1 MLNTLRSIFCP
12 TGKLRAAINLGNPIL
27 ANWDVN
33 QQPIGVSVDLGHD
46 RAKRLGVPLELLVVT
61 GAAKSVAALNEQQA
75 DVGFFAIDPLRGAE
89 IAFTAPYVLIEG
101 CYLVRQDSPI
111 QNNMQVDAA
120 GNRIAVGTGS
130 AYDLFL
136 SREIKHAQLVREA
149 NVAGVVEAYL
159 DQNLE
164 VAAGIKQALQS
175 KAQTNPKLRLLD
187 GHFMVIEQAMGVPK
201 KYGAEVADFVNAFV
215 SEMKT
220 SGFVAAAMASHGV
233 TAASLAPGPYKSPSQ
248 TQHNHCKKIP
258 RPQPKT
264 RHHPSIGSDAGVA
277 TDFAH

>member
-1 MLNTLRSIFCP
+1 M
-12 TGKLRAAINLGNPIL
+12 
-27 ANWDVN
+27 
-33 QQPIGVSVDLGHD
+33 
-46 RAKRLGVPLELLVVT
+46 GVPLELLVVT

-220 SGFVAAAMASHGV
+220 SGFVAAAVARHGV
-233 TAASLAPGPYKSPSQ
+233 TGASVAP
-248 TQHNHCKKIP
+248 
-258 RPQPKT
+258 
-264 RHHPSIGSDAGVA
+264 
-277 TDFAH
+277 

>member
-27 ANWDVN
+27 AKLDVN
-33 QQPIGVSVDLGHD
+33 QQPIGVSVDLAHEL
-46 RAKRLGVPLELLVVT
+46 AKRLGVPLELLVVT
-61 GAAKSVAALNEQQA
+61 GAAKSVATLNEQQA
-75 DVGFFAIDPLRGAE
+75 DVGFFAIDPLRSAE

-101 CYLVRQDSPI
+101 CYLVRQDSLI
-111 QNNMQVDAA
+111 QNNAQVDKV

-149 NVAGVVEAYL
+149 NVASVVEAFL
-159 DQNLE
+159 EQGLE

-175 KAQTNPKLRLLD
+175 KAQANPKLRLLD

-201 KYGAEVADFVNAFV
+201 KYGAEVADYVNAFV
-215 SEMKT
+215 KEMKQ
-220 SGFVAAAMASHGV
+220 SGFVSAAMNRYGV
-233 TAASLAPGPYKSPSQ
+233 TGASVAP
-248 TQHNHCKKIP
+248 
-258 RPQPKT
+258 
-264 RHHPSIGSDAGVA
+264 
-277 TDFAH
+277 

>member
-1 MLNTLRSIFCP
+1 MSNNLRTTLCP

-27 ANWDVN
+27 ANLN
-33 QQPIGVSVDLGHD
+33 AATQRAFGVSVDLAQEL
-46 RAKRLGVPLELLVVT
+46 AKRLQVELELVVVT

-101 CYLVRQDSPI
+101 CYLVQQDSPI
-111 QNNMQVDAA
+111 QNNEQVDVV

-136 SREIKHAQLVREA
+136 SREIKHAHIVREP
-149 NVAGVVEAYL
+149 NVSAVVEAFL
-159 DQNLE
+159 AQNLE

-175 KAQTNPKLRLLD
+175 KAQSDPNLRLLD

-201 KYGAEVADFVNAFV
+201 RYGAEAADYVSTFV
-215 SEMKT
+215 SEMKR
-220 SGFVAAAMASHGV
+220 SGFVAASMAKHGV
-233 TAASLAPGPYKSPSQ
+233 NGASVAP
-248 TQHNHCKKIP
+248 
-258 RPQPKT
+258 
-264 RHHPSIGSDAGVA
+264 
-277 TDFAH
+277 

>member
-27 ANWDVN
+27 AKLDVN
-33 QQPIGVSVDLGHD
+33 QQPIGVSVDLAHEL
-46 RAKRLGVPLELLVVT
+46 AKRLGVPLELLVVT

-149 NVAGVVEAYL
+149 NVAGVVEAFL
-159 DQNLE
+159 EQGLE

-175 KAQTNPKLRLLD
+175 KAQAKPNLRLLD

-201 KYGAEVADFVNAFV
+201 KYGA
-215 SEMKT
+215 
-220 SGFVAAAMASHGV
+220 G
-233 TAASLAPGPYKSPSQ
+233 
-248 TQHNHCKKIP
+248 
-258 RPQPKT
+258 
-264 RHHPSIGSDAGVA
+264 
-277 TDFAH
+277 

>member
-27 ANWDVN
+27 AKLDVN
-33 QQPIGVSVDLGHD
+33 QQPIGVSVDLAHEL
-46 RAKRLGVPLELLVVT
+46 AKRLGVPLELLVVT

-75 DVGFFAIDPLRGAE
+75 DVGFFAIDPLRSAE

-101 CYLVRQDSPI
+101 CYLVRQDSLI
-111 QNNMQVDAA
+111 QNNAQVDKV

-149 NVAGVVEAYL
+149 NVASVVEAFL
-159 DQNLE
+159 EQGLE

-175 KAQTNPKLRLLD
+175 KAQANPKLRLLD

-233 TAASLAPGPYKSPSQ
+233 TGASVAP
-248 TQHNHCKKIP
+248 
-258 RPQPKT
+258 
-264 RHHPSIGSDAGVA
+264 
-277 TDFAH
+277 